1 MAVTLLWIAML
12 ALSIL
17 DGNAAVES
25 TSTATERRLKG
36 KGGKHGKDAKHAKGK
51 DAKHAK
57 GKGAKYANGSNGKY
71 YNGYYSGHTHHI
83 KGKDAKHAKGK
94 DAKNTKGKDAKHV
107 KGKDA
112 KHVKGNN
119 GKNNN
124 GYYSDHAPH
133 KHNYYEGPY
142 NSNYYAYHT
151 HDYYHSDYYNG
162 GNYYENNPCKVHYND
177 DYYGGSNDYY
187 GTSYYNHGYYEAPNH
202 PQYLNGQTLVASYH
216 DKTYGLDS
224 DHDKTHGLGYYDA
237 NSHHHHG
244 YDYYGTHHHD
254 CEEPITNPPT
264 TFNPTSSH
272 TSFPTKEVCGHT
284 GSVHC
289 CNIDEIS
296 DEEDSV
302 KGVVIT
308 FLQEITFTEGVSEK
322 GESMKKLSAADANE
336 ILKKLSHVVVTEFE
350 EMLDCSTDD
359 DRRQLVSSN
368 RDLLQDKRRRLAVL
382 GVEAIP
388 GSFVVQNG
396 VCEQESTTGTCFPA
410 TGGFEIRITEDH
422 DYKEFCKIIDIL
434 EELDLTQVADSLQE
448 VKFISFVEPA
458 ELQDMCVDTDT
469 PIVMNPPTKTIV
481 NPLQAEK
488 QLAQKSKK
496 KWHSSLLLLI
506 ALILLLLMCFC
517 AFLRR
522 RRSNNDDDASFKPI
536 PQSEPEPGFINVRE
550 DHTDVKKC
558 VSARCDTC
566 TETRKKPTFISL
578 SDSRPMG
585 SIRNRTERF
594 FGSKKDDSLPEDLQL
609 APLKE
614 DVEII

>member
-1 MAVTLLWIAML
+1 MAVTLLWLAML

-36 KGGKHGKDAKHAKGK
+36 KGGKHGKRK
-51 DAKHAK
+51 D
-57 GKGAKYANGSNGKY
+57 AKYANGSNGKY

-83 KGKDAKHAKGK
+83 KGKDVKNARGKG
-94 DAKNTKGKDAKHV
+94 AKNT

-124 GYYSDHAPH
+124 GH

-187 GTSYYNHGYYEAPNH
+187 GTSYHNHGYYEAPNH
-202 PQYLNGQTLVASYH
+202 PQYLNGQTLVASDH

-224 DHDKTHGLGYYDA
+224 DHDKTHGSGYYDA

-244 YDYYGTHHHD
+244 YYKSHHHHYYDYYGTHHHD
-254 CEEPITNPPT
+254 CEEPITNS
-264 TFNPTSSH
+264 PTSSH
-272 TSFPTKEVCGHT
+272 TSSPTKEVCGDK

-289 CNIDEIS
+289 CNIGEIS
-296 DEEDSV
+296 DEKDSV
-302 KGVVIT
+302 KDVVIT
-308 FLQEITFTEGVSEK
+308 FRQEVTFTEEVSEN
-322 GESMKKLSAADANE
+322 GESMKKLSAADVKE

-388 GSFVVQNG
+388 GTFVVQNG
-396 VCEQESTTGTCFPA
+396 DCEQESTTGTCFPA
-410 TGGFEIRITEDH
+410 TGGFKIRITEDH

-434 EELDLTQVADSLQE
+434 EELDLAQVADSLQE
-448 VKFISFVEPA
+448 VKFSSFVEPA
-458 ELQDMCVDTDT
+458 GLQDMCVNTT
-469 PIVMNPPTKTIV
+469 IVITPPTKTKTIV
-481 NPLQAEK
+481 TPSQAKK

-506 ALILLLLMCFC
+506 ALTLLLLMCFC

-522 RRSNNDDDASFKPI
+522 RRSDNDDDASFKPI
-536 PQSEPEPGFINVRE
+536 PQSEPESPGFINVRE

-594 FGSKKDDSLPEDLQL
+594 FGSKKYDPLPEDLQL

>member
-1 MAVTLLWIAML
+1 MKMAVTLLWLAML

-36 KGGKHGKDAKHAKGK
+36 KGGKHGKRK
-51 DAKHAK
+51 D
-57 GKGAKYANGSNGKY
+57 AKYANGSNGKY

-83 KGKDAKHAKGK
+83 KGKDVKNARGKG
-94 DAKNTKGKDAKHV
+94 AKNTKGKDAKHV

-124 GYYSDHAPH
+124 GH

-202 PQYLNGQTLVASYH
+202 PQYLNGQTLVASDH

-224 DHDKTHGLGYYDA
+224 DHDKTHGSGYYDA

-244 YDYYGTHHHD
+244 YYKSHHHHYYDYYGTHHHD

-264 TFNPTSSH
+264 P
-272 TSFPTKEVCGHT
+272 FPTKEVCGHK

-289 CNIDEIS
+289 CNIGEIS
-296 DEEDSV
+296 DEKDSV
-302 KGVVIT
+302 KDVVIT
-308 FLQEITFTEGVSEK
+308 FRQEVTFTEGVSEN
-322 GESMKKLSAADANE
+322 GESMKKLSAADVKE

-388 GSFVVQNG
+388 GTFVVQNG

-410 TGGFEIRITEDH
+410 TGGFKIRITEDH

-448 VKFISFVEPA
+448 VKFSSFVEPA
-458 ELQDMCVDTDT
+458 GLQDMCVDT
-469 PIVMNPPTKTIV
+469 PIVIIPPTKTKTIV
-481 NPLQAEK
+481 TPSQAKK

-506 ALILLLLMCFC
+506 ALTLLLLMCVC

-522 RRSNNDDDASFKPI
+522 RRSDNDDDASFKPI
-536 PQSEPEPGFINVRE
+536 PQSEPESPGFINVRE

-594 FGSKKDDSLPEDLQL
+594 FGSKKYDPLPEDLQL